1 MRDLLLTDERTLGRW
16 LQPVLALL
24 MGAILGWLAF

>member
-1 MRDLLLTDERTLGRW
+1 MRDLLLTYSDSKNRW
-16 LQPVLALL
+16 LQPALALI